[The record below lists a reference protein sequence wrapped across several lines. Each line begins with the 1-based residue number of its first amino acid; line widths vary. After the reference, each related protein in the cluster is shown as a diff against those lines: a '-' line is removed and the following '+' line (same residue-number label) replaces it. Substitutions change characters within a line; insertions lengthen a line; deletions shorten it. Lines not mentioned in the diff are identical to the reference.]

1 MVGYSLLIPTDTR
14 DEKGRGLFLAEET
27 ECFRKNRIIGHLRVK
42 VLKKGFFSCTRRFT
56 TKLFVIEKKNREHL
70 FTHINSKNINIVEVK
85 TKMQKLCA
93 IWTAVIYVNEKTMY
107 SLVRF
112 YYL

>member
-1 MVGYSLLIPTDTR
+1 M
-14 DEKGRGLFLAEET
+14 
-27 ECFRKNRIIGHLRVK
+27 
-42 VLKKGFFSCTRRFT
+42 
-56 TKLFVIEKKNREHL
+56 FVIEKKNRERL
-70 FTHINSKNINIVEVK
+70 FPHINSKNINIVEVK

-107 SLVRF
+107 SVVRF